1 MSLYTICQN
10 AAEGIPINVPTTI
23 YGNSDETA
31 TMLLSQA
38 NRAGKAL
45 ARMDWPE
52 LQIEYEFT
60 TTIGTADYALP
71 DDFDRM
77 ISMTAWNRS
86 QYWRARGGLTP
97 RAWQEI
103 KSSVLGNTIIGTR
116 FRIRRVSG
124 IGFRAL
130 SLDPTP
136 TAAEDLVFEY
146 ISNQWCASSDL
157 VTYRKAWG
165 ADTDV
170 GILDEYLLELG
181 LHWRVLNRLGMSYL
195 EEREEYDREVAKAF
209 AVAGVMEPLELSPS
223 RNIRLLNF
231 RNVPDTHFGS

>member
-1 MSLYTICQN
+1 MTLYTICQN
-10 AAEGIPINVPTTI
+10 AAEGTPINVPTTI

-38 NRAGKAL
+38 NRAGKSL
-45 ARMDWPE
+45 ARKDWPE

-60 TTIGTADYALP
+60 TAIGTADYALP
-71 DDFDRM
+71 DDFERM

-86 QYWRARGGLTP
+86 QYWRTP
-97 RAWQEI
+97 REWQEI
-103 KSSVLGNTIIGTR
+103 KSSILGNTVIGTR

-146 ISNQWCASSDL
+146 ISNSWCASSDL
-157 VTYRKAWG
+157 ATSRTSWG

-181 LHWRVLNRLGMSYL
+181 LHWRLLNRLGMSYL

-209 AVAGVMEPLELSPS
+209 AVAGVMEPLDLSPS

-231 RNVPDTHFGS
+231 RNVPDTGFGT